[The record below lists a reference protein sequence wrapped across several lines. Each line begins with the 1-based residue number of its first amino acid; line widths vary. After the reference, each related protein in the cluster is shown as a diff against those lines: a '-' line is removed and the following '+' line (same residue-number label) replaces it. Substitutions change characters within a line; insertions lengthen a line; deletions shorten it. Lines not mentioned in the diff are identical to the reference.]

1 MNPQLYQSIKLMA
14 LPVQELKF
22 RIHEELE
29 NNPALEIIEEKTEAS
44 LDSHNEER
52 SEELEYF
59 ENSSDPGFTRGGLD
73 EEASNSKQNFLEGA
87 LSRQENLHEHLLW
100 QLSLQ
105 PISDEEYE
113 IGKLLINNLDDNG
126 FHIETPESLV
136 KESKLPVLYKMMK
149 MIQGFEPIGV
159 CTLDYRE
166 SLVVQTGYAQD
177 VPEKTLEALEHF
189 FPLLEKGKFDK
200 LEKEM
205 GVSRDKVDE
214 IVAFLKTLNPM
225 PGIMFSTE
233 NSRYVIPDV
242 IVREKDGE
250 LVLILNDEE
259 IPVLGINSFFTKL
272 QKTEKMKDKGDYKN
286 VQKYVKSKIKDAHW
300 FIRSIH
306 QRNETLLKISKAI
319 IEFQR
324 DFFIKGP
331 KYLIPLT
338 LKDIADEV
346 GVHETTVSRIANAKY
361 MQTEWGVYE
370 IKYFFSNSISGT
382 GSTGSRFS
390 KEGVKAMIQEI
401 LEQQTNGKKL
411 SDQKISDELKKRG
424 VNLARRTVA
433 KYRKE
438 LDILSSYDR

>member
-1 MNPQLYQSIKLMA
+1 MQYQKQQITQQQKLKMNPQLYQSIKLMA

-189 FPLLEKGKFDK
+189 FPLLEK
-200 LEKEM
+200 
-205 GVSRDKVDE
+205 
-214 IVAFLKTLNPM
+214 
-225 PGIMFSTE
+225 
-233 NSRYVIPDV
+233 
-242 IVREKDGE
+242 
-250 LVLILNDEE
+250 
-259 IPVLGINSFFTKL
+259 
-272 QKTEKMKDKGDYKN
+272 
-286 VQKYVKSKIKDAHW
+286 
-300 FIRSIH
+300 
-306 QRNETLLKISKAI
+306 
-319 IEFQR
+319 
-324 DFFIKGP
+324 
-331 KYLIPLT
+331 
-338 LKDIADEV
+338 
-346 GVHETTVSRIANAKY
+346 
-361 MQTEWGVYE
+361 
-370 IKYFFSNSISGT
+370 
-382 GSTGSRFS
+382 
-390 KEGVKAMIQEI
+390 
-401 LEQQTNGKKL
+401 
-411 SDQKISDELKKRG
+411 
-424 VNLARRTVA
+424 
-433 KYRKE
+433 
-438 LDILSSYDR
+438 